1 VTNKMF
7 AITMIAMACLTGKP
21 YAADT
26 PTALSVNMQPA
37 HIQIGATF
45 NGVRISVAGEIP
57 SDAAAVIRLTGKPE
71 HSRLKQKGRAL
82 GVLWMNLDAVEIS
95 KAPNVFL
102 LYLPAGGGAAS
113 EAGQTNWHQLGIGL
127 DGLRRQVDIVA
138 HDENKTALFDE
149 FVKLKERAGLYGVVE
164 GAIHYGQ
171 NNGTVKS
178 FTATLALPAALPQ
191 GTYRFELLAIKN
203 GAVDASLVRDI
214 DAYEIGMPAWI
225 SRLAFDHGTLYGV
238 LAVLVAVV
246 AGLLTGIMFK
256 GEKGAH

>member
-1 VTNKMF
+1 MNKIL
-7 AITMIAMACLTGKP
+7 AITMIAMACLAGKL

-26 PTALSVNMQPA
+26 PTALSVSVQPE
-37 HIQIGATF
+37 HIQIGAAF
-45 NGVRISVAGEIP
+45 NGVNVSVAGEIP
-57 SDAAAVIRLTGKPE
+57 SDADAVIRLTGKPE

-102 LYLPAGGGAAS
+102 LYLPAGNEAAS
-113 EAGQTNWHQLGIGL
+113 EAGRPNWHKLGIGL

-138 HDENKTALFDE
+138 RDDNKDALFDE
-149 FVKLKERAGLYGVVE
+149 FVKLKENAGLYGMVE
-164 GAIHYGQ
+164 NAVHYGQ
-171 NNGTVKS
+171 NNGSVKS
-178 FTATLALPAALPQ
+178 FTATLSLPASLPQ

-203 GAVDASLVRDI
+203 GTTQASLVRDI
-214 DAYEIGMPAWI
+214 DAYEVGMPAWI

-238 LAVLVAVV
+238 LAVLVALV